1 MLLIIVKGEAVMK
14 FSTQN
19 SDINVEDEGVYEVCI
34 ANISPKE
41 RRKRLNFGITQFVI
55 SLVILAVLMFL
66 GVDKLWRLPLFLLFG
81 AAAAGFFQWRD
92 KT

>member
-1 MLLIIVKGEAVMK
+1 MFAGSNVK
-14 FSTQN
+14 FSEPGLGFDAFPP
-19 SDINVEDEGVYEVCI
+19 SEEDDVYDVCI

-41 RRKRLNFGITQFVI
+41 RRQRLIFGIVQFSI
-55 SLVILAVLMFL
+55 SLVVVAALLILGA
-66 GVDKLWRLPLFLLFG
+66 DKVWRLPLFFMFG